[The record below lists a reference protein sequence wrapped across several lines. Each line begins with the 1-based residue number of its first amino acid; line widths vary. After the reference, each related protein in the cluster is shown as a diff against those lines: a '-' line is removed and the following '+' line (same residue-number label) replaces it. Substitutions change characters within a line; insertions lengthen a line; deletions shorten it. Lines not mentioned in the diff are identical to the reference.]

1 MNDDLLTLAETFNM
15 SWEKFYEDEI
25 VNNVF
30 YKTFYFSY
38 GDRYFQFE
46 PFGFYAG
53 RKWDGYLIKEETYAF
68 SEILNLSKDKCA
80 ATRYTFYDSF
90 KDAIDNQV
98 IIDGKK
104 LKDLWYD
111 IKAQYIDF
119 E

>member
-1 MNDDLLTLAETFNM
+1 MEEVLTLAETFRM
-15 SWEKFYEDEI
+15 EWEEFYKEEI

-38 GDRYFQFE
+38 GNRYFQFE
-46 PFGFYAG
+46 PLGRFAG
-53 RKWDGYLIKEETYAF
+53 KRWDGYLIKDETYVF
-68 SEILNLSKDKCA
+68 SEVLNLSKDKFAC
-80 ATRYTFYDSF
+80 TRYTFYDSF
-90 KDAIDNQV
+90 KDAVDNQV

-119 E
+119 L